1 MIAGLYG
8 MNFENMPEL
17 RWHLGYPV
25 TLLVMATIDIYL
37 FYRFRRS
44 GWL

>member
-1 MIAGLYG
+1 

-25 TLLVMATIDIYL
+25 ALLVMATIGIYL
-37 FYRFRRS
+37 FYRFRKT